1 MIRDTFYNN
10 VKAQLEHEKPSTN
23 MTSYAYNLDDKT
35 IMRVCYDEQE
45 KSWCIE
51 EYELSNKRP
60 VMLSE

>member
-1 MIRDTFYNN
+1 MIRDTFHKN
-10 VKAQLEHEKPSTN
+10 VKAQLEREKPDTN
-23 MTSYAYNLDDKT
+23 MVSYAYNLDDNT
-35 IMRVCYDEQE
+35 IMRVCYDEQA

>member
-23 MTSYAYNLDDKT
+23 MTSYAYNLNDKT

-51 EYELSNKRP
+51 EYELSNKRS
-60 VMLSE
+60 VMLGE